1 MLSTVHSPRLPRPS
15 HQARPIQGQPGL
27 GVEATRTVHDIRTFI
42 RRKKFHCLPVSMFSI
57 VDNPFQ
63 PEIAHFHV
71 TALSRKL
78 QKQKPLL
85 VTIR

>member
-15 HQARPIQGQPGL
+15 HQARPIKGQPGQAS
-27 GVEATRTVHDIRTFI
+27 EETRTVHDIRTFI

-71 TALSRKL
+71 NRVQQEATKAKAA
-78 QKQKPLL
+78 
-85 VTIR
+85 IGYY